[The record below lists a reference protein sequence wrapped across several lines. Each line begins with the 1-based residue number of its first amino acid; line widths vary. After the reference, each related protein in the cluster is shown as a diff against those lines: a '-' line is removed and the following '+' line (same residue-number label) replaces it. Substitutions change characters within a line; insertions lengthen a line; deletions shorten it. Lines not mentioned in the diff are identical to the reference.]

1 MTKMSKASASKAK
14 RAAAATPLN
23 IRIPAPEV
31 GAGWTKVVKAKPDGT
46 TYCRQFYSPC
56 AKGESLGAPYRARI
70 YAIKRCDYLEQCAKG
85 DAARRRGEEEPW
97 LSTLN

>member
-1 MTKMSKASASKAK
+1 MAKTSKTSASKAK

-31 GAGWTKVVKAKPDGT
+31 GAGWTKVVKENPEGT
-46 TYCRQFYSPC
+46 KYCREFYSPR
-56 AKGESLGAPYRARI
+56 AKGESLGSPYRARHF
-70 YAIKRCDYLEQCAKG
+70 ARRRCDYYKQCAEA

-97 LSTLN
+97 LSTLH